1 MIRHALAGAMA
12 IVLVPIALAAQ
23 TTLTIEA
30 SSIDVH
36 ESPTLTARVI
46 GQSQRGRVLEV
57 AREDGDWVMVVWPE
71 ATAGVGYVR
80 LRIGSLAA
88 TDRNGDDSV
97 SSVRAEVEAV
107 DRAIL
112 AIWAARSN
120 STNAP
125 HDEPLR

>member
-1 MIRHALAGAMA
+1 MIRHVLAGAMA

-36 ESPTLTARVI
+36 ESPTVTARVI
-46 GQSQRGRVLEV
+46 GQLQRGRVLDV
-57 AREDGDWVMVVWPE
+57 AHEDGDWVMVVWPE

-80 LRIGSLAA
+80 LRIGSLAT
-88 TDRNGDDSV
+88 TDQNGDYSV

-120 STNAP
+120 STNAL

>member
-36 ESPTLTARVI
+36 ESPTVTARVI
-46 GQSQRGRVLEV
+46 GQLQRGRVLDV
-57 AREDGDWVMVVWPE
+57 AHEDGDWVMVVWPE

-80 LRIGSLAA
+80 LRIGSLAT
-88 TDRNGDDSV
+88 TDRSGDYSV

-120 STNAP
+120 STNAL

>member
-36 ESPTLTARVI
+36 ESPTVTARVI
-46 GQSQRGRVLEV
+46 GQLQRGRVLDV

-71 ATAGVGYVR
+71 ATAAVGYVR
-80 LRIGSLAA
+80 LKIGSLAA
-88 TDRNGDDSV
+88 IDRNGEYSA

-120 STNAP
+120 STNAL

>member
-1 MIRHALAGAMA
+1 MIRHALAGAVA
-12 IVLVPIALAAQ
+12 LVLVPIALAAQ

-36 ESPTLTARVI
+36 ESPTVTARVI
-46 GQSQRGRVLEV
+46 AQLQRGRVLEV

-71 ATAGVGYVR
+71 ASAGVGYVR
-80 LRIGSLAA
+80 LTIGSLAA

-120 STNAP
+120 STNAL
-125 HDEPLR
+125 HDEPVR

>member
-36 ESPTLTARVI
+36 ESPTVTARVI
-46 GQSQRGRVLEV
+46 GQLQRGRVLDV
-57 AREDGDWVMVVWPE
+57 AHEDGDWVMVVWPE

-80 LRIGSLAA
+80 LRIGSLAT
-88 TDRNGDDSV
+88 TDWNGDYSV

-120 STNAP
+120 STNAL

>member
-30 SSIDVH
+30 SSIDLH
-36 ESPTLTARVI
+36 ESPTVTARVI
-46 GQSQRGRVLEV
+46 GQLQRGRVLDV
-57 AREDGDWVMVVWPE
+57 AHEDGDWVMVVWPE

-80 LRIGSLAA
+80 LRIGSLAT
-88 TDRNGDDSV
+88 TDRNGDYSV

-120 STNAP
+120 STNAL

>member
-36 ESPTLTARVI
+36 ESPTVTARVI
-46 GQSQRGRVLEV
+46 GQLQRGRVLDV
-57 AREDGDWVMVVWPE
+57 AHEDGDWVMVVWPE

-80 LRIGSLAA
+80 LRIGSLAT
-88 TDRNGDDSV
+88 TDQNGDYSV

-120 STNAP
+120 SANAL

>member
-23 TTLTIEA
+23 TTLTIET

-36 ESPTLTARVI
+36 ESPTVTARVI
-46 GQSQRGRVLEV
+46 GQLQRGRVLDV
-57 AREDGDWVMVVWPE
+57 AHEDGDWVMVVWPE

-80 LRIGSLAA
+80 LRIGSLAT
-88 TDRNGDDSV
+88 TDRNGDYSV

-120 STNAP
+120 STNAL

>member
-12 IVLVPIALAAQ
+12 VVFFPIALAAQ

-36 ESPTLTARVI
+36 ESPTVTARVI
-46 GQSQRGRVLEV
+46 GQLQHGRVLEV
-57 AREDGDWVMVVWPE
+57 ARADGDWVMVVWPE
-71 ATAGVGYVR
+71 ASAGVGYVR
-80 LRIGSLAA
+80 LRIGSLAT
-88 TDRNGDDSV
+88 TDRNGDYSV

-120 STNAP
+120 STNAL
-125 HDEPLR
+125 HDEFLR

>member
-12 IVLVPIALAAQ
+12 VVLVPIALAAQ

-36 ESPTLTARVI
+36 ESPTVTARVI
-46 GQSQRGRVLEV
+46 GQLQRGRVLDV
-57 AREDGDWVMVVWPE
+57 AHEDGDWVMVVWPE

-80 LRIGSLAA
+80 LRIGSLAT
-88 TDRNGDDSV
+88 TDPNGDYSV

-120 STNAP
+120 STNGL

>member
-36 ESPTLTARVI
+36 ESPTVTARVI
-46 GQSQRGRVLEV
+46 GQLQRGRVLDV
-57 AREDGDWVMVVWPE
+57 AHEDGDWVMVVWPE

-80 LRIGSLAA
+80 LRIGSLAT
-88 TDRNGDDSV
+88 TDRNGDYSV

-120 STNAP
+120 STNAL

>member
-1 MIRHALAGAMA
+1 MIRHALAGALA

-36 ESPTLTARVI
+36 ESPTVTARVI
-46 GQSQRGRVLEV
+46 GQLQRGRVLEV

-80 LRIGSLAA
+80 LTIGTVA
-88 TDRNGDDSV
+88 TTDPNGDYSV

-112 AIWAARSN
+112 AIWAARSD
-120 STNAP
+120 STNAL
-125 HDEPLR
+125 HDKPLR

>member
-1 MIRHALAGAMA
+1 MIRHVLAGAMA

-36 ESPTLTARVI
+36 ESPTVTARVI
-46 GQSQRGRVLEV
+46 GQLQRGRVLDV
-57 AREDGDWVMVVWPE
+57 AHEDGDWVMVVWPE

-80 LRIGSLAA
+80 LRIGSLAT
-88 TDRNGDDSV
+88 TDRNGDISV

-120 STNAP
+120 STNAL